1 MRWFAFLLL
10 VLFSGCV
17 QEQPGTPEEM
27 VIANI
32 TKAPELI
39 AGNTTNVSEEGGEI
53 ITEVEE
59 KNETA
64 ENETINETAVETVN
78 ETINETKQIEGLF
91 FGGGRYVVILDD
103 VVWYGDK
110 SCAAVTI
117 AYADGTPIKKDVMCP
132 RTDYYWTDPGGNRFR
147 FKVIQVAAGYSGE
160 AWANII
166 IYG

>member
-1 MRWFAFLLL
+1 MRWSVFLLL

-17 QEQPGTPEEM
+17 QEPPGTPEEM

-32 TKAPELI
+32 TKEPVQVVDNI
-39 AGNTTNVSEEGGEI
+39 TNVSEEAGEI
-53 ITEVEE
+53 IAEVEE
-59 KNETA
+59 TNETA
-64 ENETINETAVETVN
+64 ENETINETHVETVN
-78 ETINETKQIEGLF
+78 ETKEIEGIF

-117 AYADGTPIKKDVMCP
+117 AYADGIPIKKDVMCP